1 MKQFLK
7 KIRADFI
14 LTSLL
19 SILLGIA
26 IMVWKESAMEAFVMF
41 LAIIVICIGFVQIA
55 GFILRPKDGGNM
67 VALAAGILIMVVGM
81 WAIFLPE
88 QVLAWI
94 SVIFGV
100 LLLVHSGRSLKE
112 AFDMKKRRYNY
123 WWVAVILSVI
133 GILLGILL
141 ILKKMLV
148 WNWIAV
154 VIGIAL
160 IFNGVANLWVIN
172 RANKSEKQFT
182 QNDVI
187 DVDVRE
193 P

>member
-1 MKQFLK
+1 M
-7 KIRADFI
+7 
-14 LTSLL
+14 
-19 SILLGIA
+19 
-26 IMVWKESAMEAFVMF
+26 
-41 LAIIVICIGFVQIA
+41 
-55 GFILRPKDGGNM
+55 
-67 VALAAGILIMVVGM
+67 
-81 WAIFLPE
+81 
-88 QVLAWI
+88 LAWI

-141 ILKKMLV
+141 ILNKMLV